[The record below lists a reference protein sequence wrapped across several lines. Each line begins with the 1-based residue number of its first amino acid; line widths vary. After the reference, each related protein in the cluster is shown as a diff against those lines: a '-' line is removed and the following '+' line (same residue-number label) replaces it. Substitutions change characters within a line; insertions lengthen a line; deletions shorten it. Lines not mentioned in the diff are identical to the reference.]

1 MIFHLLHGAPHYNIT
16 LFSTPFSLEIKAETK
31 GLLGMSRGVRSILLD
46 NFSTHWHIFLQ
57 HAIRC
62 SVLIMLSAHHHVF
75 VQCVGNVHVVFS
87 FSVLGTTWSQ
97 NVRVLGASRTLNTS
111 AKVIFNVCQRSK
123 IEHIKAN
130 DQDSHLQAYRNKQH
144 QSWLWKRTVS
154 ARLALGVIRQQGDP
168 DWASVL
174 TWSSAA
180 STIHNI

>member
-1 MIFHLLHGAPHYNIT
+1 VVFSALHAHFLVLVTSTDTSQHFRLLVRVMIFHLLHGAPHYNIT

-87 FSVLGTTWSQ
+87 FSVLGTT
-97 NVRVLGASRTLNTS
+97 
-111 AKVIFNVCQRSK
+111 
-123 IEHIKAN
+123 
-130 DQDSHLQAYRNKQH
+130 
-144 QSWLWKRTVS
+144 
-154 ARLALGVIRQQGDP
+154 
-168 DWASVL
+168 
-174 TWSSAA
+174 
-180 STIHNI
+180 